1 MTAWTDLV
9 GKTYKNGVA
18 AGKPNYKFKDA
29 MKDAAKIYKK
39 TATKVVDAEVA
50 VEEAVA
56 PSKKSRKSK
65 RSRKSKKS
73 KKCKMVCTRGGKK
86 GSRKRGRK

>member
-9 GKTYKNGVA
+9 TSTYKKGIA

-29 MKDAAKIYKK
+29 MNDAAKLYKK
-39 TATKVVDAEVA
+39 TATKVVAAEAA

-56 PSKKSRKSK
+56 PSPSKKSRKSRK
-65 RSRKSKKS
+65 SRKSKKS
-73 KKCKMVCTRGGKK
+73 KKSKK
-86 GSRKRGRK
+86 GTRKARK